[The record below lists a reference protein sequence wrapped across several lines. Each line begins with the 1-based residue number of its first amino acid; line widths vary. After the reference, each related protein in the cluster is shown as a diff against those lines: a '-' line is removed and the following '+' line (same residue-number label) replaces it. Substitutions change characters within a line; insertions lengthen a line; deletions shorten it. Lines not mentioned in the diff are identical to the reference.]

1 MNNRRIFIGLQ
12 HFAEGEGDGGTSA
25 NVPGNQTAD
34 NGGDAQDNAQQKPTF
49 DDMLKDKDMQSEFD
63 KRVSKALETA
73 KTKWQKDADEKLSEA
88 KKLEKMNAEQKAEYQ
103 RKQTEEKLAKREA
116 EVTRRELMAEAKVQ
130 LADNG
135 LPVGLAAVLDYTGAD
150 ECKTSIETVSKAF
163 AEEDTIL
170 DVIGR
175 DELPARLVSV
185 QTELAVI
192 AYNRQGAEGE
202 TARSEGGIS
211 RSFVSDLPPDLQK
224 RLQNYPRKVGV
235 IRANDDG

>member
-1 MNNRRIFIGLQ
+1 M
-12 HFAEGEGDGGTSA
+12 T
-25 NVPGNQTAD
+25 
-34 NGGDAQDNAQQKPTF
+34 
-49 DDMLKDKDMQSEFD
+49 
-63 KRVSKALETA
+63 ALETL
-73 KTKWQKDADEKLSEA
+73 KIRLGISDTDKD
-88 KKLEKMNAEQKAEYQ
+88 
-103 RKQTEEKLAKREA
+103 
-116 EVTRRELMAEAKVQ
+116 
-130 LADNG
+130 G
-135 LPVGLAAVLDYTGAD
+135 LLAVLLDSA
-150 ECKTSIETVSKAF
+150 
-163 AEEDTIL
+163 EDTIL

-211 RSFVSDLPPDLQK
+211 RSFVSDLPPDMQK